1 MGTTVKNRAI
11 IVGAAIVVAI
21 LLLLPTVFKEAFK
34 DTKWLSK
41 PIALGLDLSG
51 GVHLVYQV
59 QTREAVKSRLST
71 TANAIRSELR
81 TAKIAVT
88 RARVNDQ
95 NQIELTLLSSNRAD
109 QAKQIVAEK
118 FRDVTFVDAPVDGG
132 SVRLIY
138 GVTPENVT
146 KIERESV
153 TQAIETLRNRVDQFG
168 VAEPV
173 IQRIGL
179 DRILLQMPGVSDINA
194 VKRVVGSVA
203 KLEFRLVPVGESLGN
218 AVTLYDRQKN
228 PIRVEDQS
236 LMGGDAVDTAHVA
249 VLDGQVEVMLNL
261 TAEGGRTFGR
271 ITSEN
276 VGRSLA
282 IILDGVVY
290 SSPVIRDRITGGRA
304 TISGGFTLEEAREL
318 SIVLKAGALPA
329 PLTVME
335 ERTVGPS
342 LGKES
347 IEKGILAIIVGSAA
361 VFLFMAVYYGKAGVV
376 AIGAL
381 VLNLLL
387 VVALLSAFGATLTLP
402 GLAGLALTVGMA
414 VDSNVI
420 IFERIRDELRNGV
433 SRDAAVLGG
442 FDKAYTAIFD
452 ANLTTLLSAL
462 ILYYFGTGP
471 VRGFAVTLSIGV
483 VTTVFCAVFASR
495 LAFDLCKLSGRDKPL
510 SI

>member
-1 MGTTVKNRAI
+1 MGTTVKTRAI
-11 IVGAAIVVAI
+11 VVGAAVVVAV
-21 LLLLPTVFKEAFK
+21 LLLLPTMFKDAFT

-59 QTREAVKSRLST
+59 QTKDAVKSRLGV
-71 TANAIRSELR
+71 TANAIRSDLR
-81 TAKIAVT
+81 GEKIAVT
-88 RARVNDQ
+88 RVRVNDR
-95 NQIELTLLSSNRAD
+95 NQIELTLLSANRSEA
-109 QAKQIVAEK
+109 AKQLVADK
-118 FRDVTFVDAPVDGG
+118 YRDVSFVDAPIDGG
-132 SVRLIY
+132 SVRLVY
-138 GVTPENVT
+138 GVTPDQVA

-203 KLEFRLVPVGESLGN
+203 KLEFRLLPVGEAALT
-218 AVTLYDRQKN
+218 AVTMYDRQKN
-228 PIRVEDQS
+228 PIRVEDQP

-261 TAEGGRTFGR
+261 TADGGRTFGR

-276 VGRSLA
+276 VGRNMA

-318 SIVLKAGALPA
+318 AIVLKAGALPA

-347 IEKGILAIIVGSAA
+347 IEKGIVAIIVGSLA
-361 VFLFMAVYYGKAGVV
+361 VFVCMAVYYQKAGLV
-376 AIGAL
+376 AIVAL
-381 VLNLLL
+381 MLNVLL

-420 IFERIRDELRNGV
+420 IFERIRDELRNGA
-433 SRDAAVLGG
+433 SRDAAVVGG
-442 FDKAYTAIFD
+442 FDKAYSAIFD
-452 ANLTTLLSAL
+452 SNLTTFLSAL

-495 LAFDLCKLSGRDKPL
+495 LAFDVFKLSAAKKPL